1 MNRQYSKPGLELTEM
16 FEGCKLVAYPDQGG
30 VWTIGYGHTRAVKQG
45 MTCTQAQAEQWL
57 LFDVADAVAAV
68 NRLVTAPTTQHE
80 FDAMVDFCFNVGQG
94 NFGSSTLLRKVN
106 AGDTAGA
113 DAEFAHWNLVAGKV
127 NPGVAR
133 RRTSEAAEFLQAG
146 A

>member
-1 MNRQYSKPGLELTEM
+1 MSRQYSRLGLALTEM
-16 FEGCKLVAYPDQGG
+16 FEGCKLAAYRDQGG
-30 VWTIGYGHTRAVKQG
+30 VWTIGYGHTRAVTQG

-57 LFDVADAVAAV
+57 MFDVSDAVAAV
-68 NRLVTAPTTQHE
+68 NRLVTEAVTEHE

-113 DAEFAHWNLVAGKV
+113 AAEFANWNLVAGKV

-133 RRTSEAAEFLQAG
+133 RRASESAEFLQADV
-146 A
+146 